1 MSKTSARIIV
11 RSNKYSGK
19 GHRIMRALVVDD
31 SRSMRRIVCNIMRD
45 LGYDVMEAGDGL
57 EALQQLDGQGVPDV
71 VLTDWNMPN
80 MDGLELVRSVRA
92 NANYRDVPMLMITS
106 ETEMGKMVVAFA
118 AGVNEYLMKPFDR
131 SMIEEK
137 LKFLGIGA

>member
-1 MSKTSARIIV
+1 
-11 RSNKYSGK
+11 
-19 GHRIMRALVVDD
+19 MRALVVDD